1 MKIYNPSLLST
12 DITGSIRLTNEATAS
27 LIGQLSSSL
36 DDRYILSGSVSNA
49 DWDTLL
55 NRPSNIVSE
64 SQDTST
70 VNFTITDGVITADL
84 IGGVVSGSSQ
94 VIDILTSLNSYTS
107 STDDRLTS
115 LETESGS
122 VRTELNTYTSSNDG
136 RLNNIETFS
145 GSVNSK
151 FDTLSTY
158 TSSNDTTN
166 TTQNNRLDQ
175 LSTVSGSSI
184 GRLNNIETFS
194 GSINTKF
201 STLATYTGSNDTT
214 NTTQN
219 SRLTSLEV
227 ATQSLDQRL
236 DSFELVSA
244 SYARIDL
251 DNTFS
256 GLQTFTNI
264 NVNGTASF
272 GFIQSTTG
280 SSTSIGEAFIILN
293 ENTPSSNFAGIK
305 VVDSGSTF
313 ATASFVYDGLNNNWV
328 FQHTGSPSSGSSL
341 AIFGPLSQGGLGTET
356 KLTENRVPKAVTT
369 HGHHIGDSNI
379 TDNGSTITLGSNTV
393 VNGTI
398 VSTGTTIISSSAQIT
413 LVGDISGTAN
423 ATSITSNCIVNDD
436 INTSAGIVYT
446 KLNLNGSGLVSGSSQ
461 VSYTGLSNIPAGI
474 VSGSTQIVPL
484 LPTGTVSGSSQVQF
498 LSVSGRPAGLVSG
511 SSQVSYTGLSNIPAG
526 IVSGSSQ
533 IDASSTTNWTTNVKA
548 RLNAETV
555 ISGSSQVALNSTTG
569 TLCVNKGGTGQ
580 TSYTNGEL
588 LIGNTTGNTLT
599 KGTLT
604 QGTGVTVTNG
614 TGTITIAIGQAVA
627 TSSNVQF
634 NSIGVNTAASGTAG
648 EIRATNEITAFYS
661 DDRLKTRLGKIEDAL
676 NKVKQLNGYYFV
688 ENEVAKSLGY
698 TNDNRQVGVSAQEVQ
713 SVLPEVVTT
722 APISDEY
729 LTVKYDKLIPLLIEA
744 VKEQNNIVETLINE
758 VEELKNLLNNRG

>member
-55 NRPSNIVSE
+55 NKPENIFSGSFNDIPENPFTSASNSVSLNGDLLPSETELFDLGSTEKVWKELFVSTGSIKFVNNGVVQTTINSSDNGGIQIGNVLITTASIVFVDNE
-64 SQDTST
+64 
-70 VNFTITDGVITADL
+70 GVITQTVAE
-84 IGGVVSGSSQ
+84 SSS
-94 VIDILTSLNSYTS
+94 VGITSEYTTTSSFNEYTS
-107 STDDRLTS
+107 SNDGRIS
-115 LETESGS
+115 KLETESGS
-122 VRTELNTYTSSNDG
+122 IRSVLNSYTSSNDG

-145 GSVNSK
+145 GSINSK
-151 FDTLSTY
+151 FETLSTY

-166 TTQNNRLDQ
+166 TTQN
-175 LSTVSGSSI
+175 G
-184 GRLNNIETFS
+184 
-194 GSINTKF
+194 
-201 STLATYTGSNDTT
+201 
-214 NTTQN
+214 
-219 SRLTSLEV
+219 RLTSLES

-236 DSFELVSA
+236 DSFENVSS
-244 SYARIDL
+244 SYARTDV
-251 DNTFS
+251 NNNFT
-256 GLQTFTNI
+256 GLQTFNNI
-264 NVNGTASF
+264 SVNGTASF
-272 GFIQSTTG
+272 AYIQSTTG

-379 TDNGSTITLGSNTV
+379 TDDGLTITLGSNTV

-484 LPTGTVSGSSQVQF
+484 LPTGTVSGSSQV
-498 LSVSGRPAGLVSG
+498 
-511 SSQVSYTGLSNIPAG
+511 
-526 IVSGSSQ
+526 
-533 IDASSTTNWTTNVKA
+533 
-548 RLNAETV
+548 
-555 ISGSSQVALNSTTG
+555 ALNSTTG
-569 TLCVNKGGTGQ
+569 TLCVNKGGTGD
-580 TSYTNGEL
+580 TTYTNGQL

-599 KGTLT
+599 KATLT
-604 QGTGVTVTNG
+604 GTTNQITVTNG
-614 TGTITIAIGQAVA
+614 AGSITLSTPQNTHTAAC
-627 TSSNVQF
+627 VQF
-634 NSIGVNTAASGTAG
+634 GSFGVGTAASGVTG
-648 EIRATNEITAFYS
+648 EIRATNEVTAFFS

-688 ENEVAKSLGY
+688 ENDVAKSLGY

-729 LTVKYDKLIPLLIEA
+729 LTVRYDKMIPLLIEA
-744 VKEQNNIVETLINE
+744 VKEQNNIVEALINE
-758 VEELKNLLNNRG
+758 VEKLKNTLNNRG